1 MIYPAFYF
9 DANRSVDL
17 ICMGRVAVDLYAE
30 QIGVSLSD
38 AQSFKKYL
46 GVCREHCGGRCPP
59 WTGVHDVFLCGPR

>member
-46 GVCREHCGGRCPP
+46 G
-59 WTGVHDVFLCGPR
+59 GVQGTLRWALPALDWSA